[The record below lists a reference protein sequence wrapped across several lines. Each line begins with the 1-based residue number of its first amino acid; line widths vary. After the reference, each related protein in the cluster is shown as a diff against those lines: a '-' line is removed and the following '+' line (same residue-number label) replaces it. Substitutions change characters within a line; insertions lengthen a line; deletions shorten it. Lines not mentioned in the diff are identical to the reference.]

1 MNKDQFVKNLQE
13 ALGQLSV
20 RSGAQKHSFL
30 AEEIKHIDLTPSKNV
45 KIGSL
50 VTIKNIENET
60 NGEKTIEK
68 YFIFSEGVGMII
80 KNETEIVVVSP
91 NSPVGSA
98 LLGKREGDYCEV
110 KTPGGTRFFVISKV
124 E

>member
-1 MNKDQFVKNLQE
+1 MDKNQLVKNLQE
-13 ALGQLSV
+13 KLEQLSV

-50 VTIKNIENET
+50 VTIENENET

-110 KTPGGTRFFVISKV
+110 KTPGGTRFFCYI
-124 E
+124 